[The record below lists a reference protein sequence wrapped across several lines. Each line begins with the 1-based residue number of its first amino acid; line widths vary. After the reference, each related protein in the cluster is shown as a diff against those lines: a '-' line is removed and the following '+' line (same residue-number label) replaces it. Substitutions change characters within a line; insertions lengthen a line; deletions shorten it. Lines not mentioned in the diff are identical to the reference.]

1 MISILQAFF
10 MSIGVSFLVLFAVM
24 VGGWLVFKSK
34 AAPGERFI
42 GPEPKGQV
50 FMIPEAAD
58 APDEVESVPAR
69 NSEFLSRLL
78 GGKP

>member
-24 VGGWLVFKSK
+24 VGGWLVHKSK

-50 FMIPEAAD
+50 FTIPEAAD
-58 APDEVESVPAR
+58 APDEAESVPPR

-78 GGKP
+78 GGK